1 MEFIDL
7 YEFYILQYLPRYP
20 GAGLGIGEG
29 MVVMSKVI
37 AAELGDGVE
46 LMVLCIGE
54 GSA

>member
-7 YEFYILQYLPRYP
+7 YEFCILQYLPCYP
-20 GAGLGIGEG
+20 GTCLGIGEG
-29 MVVMSKVI
+29 VVVVSKVI